1 MLTSKPKKKRRGRPE
16 PEYGPRV
23 CPWCATKLK
32 LSASGLFCPDQKCGW
47 KE

>member
-1 MLTSKPKKKRRGRPE
+1 MLTSKPKKKKRGRQP
-16 PEYGPRV
+16 PNYGKAI

-32 LSASGLFCPDQKCGW
+32 LGGALFCPNIACNW